1 MPVNVQDYFA
11 KLVGLLRP
19 EPGRNEFALRL
30 ALMCSLTVLVAE
42 IYQTPEPAL
51 TTYIVFFLNREDR
64 ASSLILNVVFLLL
77 ITVVIGFVIVAAKI
91 VAGDPMWR
99 VVAMTVI
106 SFCLLFLASAS
117 KLRPVGATVAMIVG
131 YALDELGVVQS

>member
-64 ASSLILNVVFLLL
+64 ASSLILNL
-77 ITVVIGFVIVAAKI
+77 A
-91 VAGDPMWR
+91 R
-99 VVAMTVI
+99 I
-106 SFCLLFLASAS
+106 STAS
-117 KLRPVGATVAMIVG
+117 
-131 YALDELGVVQS
+131 E

>member
-30 ALMCSLTVLVAE
+30 ALMCALTVLVAE

-77 ITVVIGFVIVAAKI
+77 ITVIIAFVIAVAMVAAD
-91 VAGDPMWR
+91 DPMWR
-99 VVAMTVI
+99 VVCNLVVRVVSGLGQQT
-106 SFCLLFLASAS
+106 ASDWRHCRAD
-117 KLRPVGATVAMIVG
+117 RRIRTR
-131 YALDELGVVQS
+131 

>member
-1 MPVNVQDYFA
+1 MSVNVQNYFA

-30 ALMCSLTVLVAE
+30 ALMCALTVLVAE

-51 TTYIVFFLNREDR
+51 ATYIVFFLNREDR

-77 ITVVIGFVIVAAKI
+77 ITVVIAFVIVAARI
-91 VAGDPMWR
+91 VANDPMWR
-99 VVAMTVI
+99 VVAMTII
-106 SFCLLFLASAS
+106 SFGLLFLASAS
-117 KLRPVGATVAMIVG
+117 KLRPIGWP
-131 YALDELGVVQS
+131 DQSARPPR

>member
-1 MPVNVQDYFA
+1 MPVNVRDYFA

-30 ALMCSLTVLVAE
+30 ALTCALTVLVAE

-64 ASSLILNVVFLLL
+64 ASSLILNVLFLLL
-77 ITVVIGFVIVAAKI
+77 MTVVIGFVIAAAKI
-91 VAGDPMWR
+91 VAADPMWR

-106 SFCLLFLASAS
+106 SFC
-117 KLRPVGATVAMIVG
+117 
-131 YALDELGVVQS
+131 